1 MPPKAK
7 TSKRSA
13 SATGKKATWRKAILK
28 AKGSKKTF
36 SMISGNTYIKA
47 LRSFCK

>member
-7 TSKRSA
+7 PKSA
-13 SATGKKATWRKAILK
+13 STRKSTWRKAILK

-36 SMISGNTYIKA
+36 SMITGPTYIKA